1 MGKQGSLNM
10 EWFYLFLATA
20 CEIFGVVIMKEL
32 VSTKNK
38 LYLLALMVCFGFS
51 FTLFKL
57 KYAKYR
63 YECCLCY
70 MDRSWNRWW
79 GNDRSAFL

>member
-1 MGKQGSLNM
+1 MDKQGSLNM

-38 LYLLALMVCFGFS
+38 LYLLALIVCFGFS
-51 FTLFKL
+51 FTSLSL
-57 KYAKYR
+57 SMQNM
-63 YECCLCY
+63 YERCLCY